1 MQDIFIE
8 RPYEFIPP
16 YRGRFL
22 PRLLRNM
29 EMFRSHLRKHEGV
42 ESYEIRHGERLR
54 QSVDEG
60 CGVLLTP
67 NHPRTADPVALGWL
81 AKQTDLLFYGMASSH
96 LFYRGW
102 LQRKLMQIMGAFSVY
117 REGTDRQAINL
128 AVEAMATAERPVVIF
143 GEGTATRSNDRLTE
157 LMDGLSF
164 VARTAAKK
172 REKTDQGKV
181 VIHPVAFKYVFK
193 GDLVA
198 TTDPVLTELEER
210 LTFRPM
216 TGASVMDRIDRLGA
230 ALLGVKEIEYFGEI
244 QDGNYQERQRR
255 LVDRLMR
262 PIEEEWLGKVQTE
275 GIILRIKNVRMRI
288 FPDIANGKVTGEERA
303 RRYRQL
309 EDTYLAQQVTF
320 HDPSY
325 LAVNPTFER
334 VLEAVERLEEDVKD
348 HARPHRPW
356 HVIMDVGEAIEV
368 TSKRDKTLEHD
379 PVTRSIQTALQ
390 NMLSEL
396 SREGTPYQGE

>member
-1 MQDIFIE
+1 MQEIFVE
-8 RPYEFIPP
+8 RPYEFTPP

-29 EMFRSHLRKHEGV
+29 EMFRSHLRKNEGV
-42 ESYEIRHGERLR
+42 ESYEIRNAERLR
-54 QSVDEG
+54 KSVDDG

-96 LFYRGW
+96 LFHRGW
-102 LQRKLMQIMGAFSVY
+102 LQGKLMQIMGAFSVY

-128 AVEAMATAERPVVIF
+128 AVDSMATAERPVVIF

-164 VARTAAKK
+164 IARTAAKK

-181 VIHPVAFKYVFK
+181 VIHPIAFKYIFK

-198 TTDPVLTELEER
+198 SADPVLTELEER
-210 LTFRPM
+210 LTFRRM
-216 TGASVMDRIDRLGA
+216 TGASLMDRIDRLGA
-230 ALLGVKEIEYFGEI
+230 ALLGLKELEYFGEI
-244 QDGNYQERQRR
+244 QDGTYQERQKR
-255 LVDRLMR
+255 LVERLMQ
-262 PIEEEWLGKVQTE
+262 PIEEEWLGKVQTD

-288 FPDIANGKVTGEERA
+288 FPDIAHGKVNAEERA

-309 EDTYLAQQVTF
+309 EDTYLAQQVNF
-320 HDPSY
+320 HQPDY
-325 LAVNPTFER
+325 LTENPTYER
-334 VLEAVERLEEDVKD
+334 VLETVERFEEDIKD
-348 HARPHRPW
+348 RATVNRPY

-368 TSKRDKTLEHD
+368 TSKRDKSLDYD

-390 NMLSEL
+390 GMLAEL
-396 SREGTPYQGE
+396 SCEGTPYNGE

>member
-1 MQDIFIE
+1 MQDIFVE
-8 RPYEFIPP
+8 QPYEFIPP

-29 EMFRSHLRKHEGV
+29 EMFRSHLRKNEGV
-42 ESYEIRHGERLR
+42 ESYEIRNSERLR

-60 CGVLLTP
+60 CGVLITP

-96 LFYRGW
+96 LFHRGW
-102 LQRKLMQIMGAFSVY
+102 LQRKLMQVMGAYSVY

-128 AVEAMATAERPVVIF
+128 AVDSMATPDRPVVIF

-164 VARTAAKK
+164 IARTAAKK

-181 VIHPVAFKYVFK
+181 VIHPIAFKYIFK

-198 TTDPVLTELEER
+198 TAAPVLTELEER

-216 TGASVMDRIDRLGA
+216 TGASLMDRIDRIGS
-230 ALLGVKEIEYFGEI
+230 ALLGLKELEYFGEV
-244 QDGNYQERQRR
+244 QDGSYQERQKR
-255 LVDRLMR
+255 LVERLMQ
-262 PIEEEWLGKVQTE
+262 PIEEEWLGKVQTD

-288 FPDIANGKVTGEERA
+288 FPDIAQGKVDAQERA

-320 HDPSY
+320 HHPNY
-325 LAVNPTFER
+325 LTENPTFER
-334 VLEAVERLEEDVKD
+334 VLETVERFEEDIKD
-348 HARPHRPW
+348 RATVNRPY

-368 TSKRDKTLEHD
+368 TSKRDKTLGYD
-379 PVTRSIQTALQ
+379 PVTRSIQTSLET
-390 NMLSEL
+390 MLAKL
-396 SREGTPYQGE
+396 SSEGTPYQGE

>member
-1 MQDIFIE
+1 MQDIFVE
-8 RPYEFIPP
+8 QPYEFIPP

-29 EMFRSHLRKHEGV
+29 EMFRSHLRKNEGV
-42 ESYEIRHGERLR
+42 ESYEIRNSERLR

-60 CGVLLTP
+60 CGVLITP

-96 LFYRGW
+96 LFHRGW
-102 LQRKLMQIMGAFSVY
+102 LQRKLMQVMGAYSVY

-128 AVEAMATAERPVVIF
+128 AVDSMATPDRPVVIF

-164 VARTAAKK
+164 IARTAAKK

-181 VIHPVAFKYVFK
+181 VIHPIAFKYIFK

-198 TTDPVLTELEER
+198 TAAPVLTELEER

-216 TGASVMDRIDRLGA
+216 TGASLMDRIDRIGS
-230 ALLGVKEIEYFGEI
+230 ALLGLKELEYFGEV
-244 QDGNYQERQRR
+244 QDGTYQERQKR
-255 LVDRLMR
+255 LVERLMQ
-262 PIEEEWLGKVQTE
+262 PIEEEWLGKVQTD

-288 FPDIANGKVTGEERA
+288 FPDIAQGKVDAQERA

-320 HDPSY
+320 HHPNY
-325 LAVNPTFER
+325 LTENPTFER
-334 VLEAVERLEEDVKD
+334 VLETVERFEEDIKD
-348 HARPHRPW
+348 HATVNRPY

-368 TSKRDKTLEHD
+368 TSKRDKTLGYD
-379 PVTRSIQTALQ
+379 PVTRSIQTSLET
-390 NMLSEL
+390 MLAKL
-396 SREGTPYQGE
+396 SSEGTPYQGE